1 MTTRTGSRSGTVR
14 APAPTGA
21 TPELR
26 VIGRSRP
33 RPDSE
38 PKVRGRIR
46 FGDDRVVPGVVHG
59 RLVLSPY
66 AHAEIEA
73 INVAAAAALPGTVA
87 VLTAA
92 DLPIQSTSR
101 DRLAE
106 PLARSEVVFAGQPVA
121 FAIGATP
128 EAAADAAEAVTV
140 RYRQLPVTTD
150 PRSAMAEDAPLVRDD
165 ATSDEGGTTPAMGAA
180 QHAAVGGGGEE
191 DEIATERWSENVTGR
206 QLYRSADPAAAL
218 ARAAV
223 VVDTQIRSSWVHQS
237 HLEPQVTTAWVDENG
252 GLVVEASAQGTFSLR
267 ADVSNALGWPQHR
280 VRVVGT
286 PLGGAFG
293 AKWGLFEP
301 LVAAAAIRL
310 ERPVRLSLERGEE
323 LRSTN
328 PSQAFSIEVRV
339 GADADGT
346 FTALQALV
354 VADAGAYEDFSIE
367 ELVAILVGGPYAWP
381 AHEVRA
387 YGVRTNRFGTGP
399 YRGPGA
405 PQSAFAIETAVD
417 ELAEQLGLDP
427 LELRRRNATVPGAP
441 MFDGEPWP
449 EIGLA
454 GVLDALA
461 NDPLWARRGALPAGE
476 GVGAAIGWWP
486 GAKDAAAAVCRVS
499 NDGTVQ
505 IVTGVADMSGV
516 SAGFASIA
524 AEILGLDPERV
535 EHVAVDTASAPPSPG
550 SGGSTITYSV
560 GRAIRAAAEDA
571 RAQLLRAAARQLEI
585 NEADL
590 ELVDGAVQP
599 IGTPDRAIPIAK
611 LVRLNARAGGAPIE
625 GHGATERPSLA
636 PQVAG
641 ALAHVRVDAE
651 TGEVKVLDFH
661 LAQDVGRAINPA
673 LVEGQMLGG
682 AVQSVGWG
690 LLEAIVHDEQGQVLT
705 GSFLDY
711 ALPRATDVPRLRTT
725 IVEVPS
731 ADGAF
736 GVRGIGESP
745 AVPGAAAIAN
755 AIAAATGVRLRE
767 LPMTPARVWAAL
779 RARVAAEATPRP

>member
-1 MTTRTGSRSGTVR
+1 M
-14 APAPTGA
+14 
-21 TPELR
+21 
-26 VIGRSRP
+26 IGRSRP

-38 PKVRGRIR
+38 PKVRGRTR

-66 AHAEIEA
+66 AHATIEA
-73 INVAAAAALPGTVA
+73 IDVSAATAMPGTIA

-92 DLPIQSTSR
+92 DLPIESTSR

-106 PLARSEVVFAGQPVA
+106 PLARSEVIFAGQPVA
-121 FAIGATP
+121 FAIGTTP
-128 EAAADAAEAVTV
+128 EAAADAAEAVNV
-140 RYRQLPVTTD
+140 RYRPLPVTTD
-150 PRSAMAEDAPLVRDD
+150 PRAAMAEDAPLVRDD
-165 ATSDEGGTTPAMGAA
+165 ATADEGGTTPSMGAA
-180 QHAAVGGGGEE
+180 QHAAVGGGGEAE
-191 DEIATERWSENVTGR
+191 EIASERWSENVTGR
-206 QLYRSADPAAAL
+206 QLYRSNDPAAAL
-218 ARAAV
+218 AGAAAV
-223 VVDTQIRSSWVHQS
+223 VDSAIRSSWVHQS
-237 HLEPQVTTAWVDENG
+237 HLEPQVTTAWVDETG
-252 GLVVEASAQGTFSLR
+252 TLVVEASAQGTFSLR
-267 ADVSNALGWPQHR
+267 ADVSGALGWPQHR

-301 LVAAAAIRL
+301 LVAASAIRVG
-310 ERPVRLSLERGEE
+310 RPVRLSLERGEE

-328 PSQAFSIEVRV
+328 PSQAFQFDIRLGA
-339 GADADGT
+339 GADGRLAG
-346 FTALQALV
+346 LQALI

-367 ELVAILVGGPYAWP
+367 EFVAILVGGPYAWP
-381 AHEVRA
+381 AYEIRA

-405 PQSAFAIETAVD
+405 PQSAFALETALD
-417 ELAEQLGLDP
+417 ELAERLGIDP
-427 LELRRRNATVPGAP
+427 LELRRRNAAVPGTP
-441 MFDGEPWP
+441 MFDDEPWP
-449 EIGLA
+449 EIGLEA
-454 GVLDALA
+454 VLDALA
-461 NDPLWARRGALPAGE
+461 ADPLWHRRGSLPAGE

-486 GAKDAAAAVCRVS
+486 GAKDSAAAICRVS
-499 NDGTVQ
+499 NDGTIQ
-505 IVTGVADMSGV
+505 LVTGVADMSGV
-516 SAGFASIA
+516 SAGFATIA
-524 AEILGLDPERV
+524 AEILGIDPERV

-571 RAQLLRAAARQLEI
+571 RQQLLRAAARQLEI

-611 LVRLNARAGGAPIE
+611 LVRSNARAGGAPIE
-625 GHGATERPSLA
+625 GHGTTARPSLA

-641 ALAHVRVDAE
+641 AIAHVRVDTE
-651 TGEVKVLDFH
+651 TGQVQVLDFH
-661 LAQDVGRAINPA
+661 HAQDVGRALNPA
-673 LVEGQMLGG
+673 LVEGQMRGG
-682 AVQSVGWG
+682 AVQGVGFG
-690 LLEAIVHDEQGQVLT
+690 LFEAIIHDASGQVLT

-711 ALPRATDVPRLRTT
+711 ALPRATDVPPIRTT

-731 ADGAF
+731 PDGAF
-736 GVRGIGESP
+736 GVKGIGESP
-745 AVPGAAAIAN
+745 TVPGAAAIAN

-779 RARVAAEATPRP
+779 RARDAAATTTAPS